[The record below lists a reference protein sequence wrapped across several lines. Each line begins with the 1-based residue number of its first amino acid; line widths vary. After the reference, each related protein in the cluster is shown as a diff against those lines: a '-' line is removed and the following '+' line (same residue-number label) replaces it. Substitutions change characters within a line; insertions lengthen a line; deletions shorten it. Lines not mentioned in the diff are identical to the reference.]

1 MLSRIILEEIPLV
14 EITWTLI
21 TENMVLNSA
30 PCSLCDLD
38 QNIYLCFHQSILY
51 FFFLICNLSCD

>member
-1 MLSRIILEEIPLV
+1 MLSRIILGEIPLV

-21 TENMVLNSA
+21 TDNMVLNSA

-38 QNIYLCFHQSILY
+38 RNIYLCFHQSILY
-51 FFFLICNLSCD
+51 LIFLICNPS